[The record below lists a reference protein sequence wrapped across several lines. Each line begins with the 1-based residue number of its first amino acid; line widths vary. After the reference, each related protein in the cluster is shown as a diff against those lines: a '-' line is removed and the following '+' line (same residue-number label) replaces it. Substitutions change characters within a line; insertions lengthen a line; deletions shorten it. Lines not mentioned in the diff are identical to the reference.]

1 MNSYT
6 KPKCS
11 TRSTPTKK
19 IRRAPCNIGFITR
32 DGKIRKSHYDFL
44 PIVWIENFLFSFT
57 ALLYSTALKHQ
68 PPHFDTRASQHLLF
82 YLLFFLLHTSFS
94 STASTVLIDPN
105 LSSLLAGRGI
115 SSLQLSSNIR
125 HFHST
130 ISSYITLSPL
140 SLFAAIVCRIAF
152 PLVHRTNTHA
162 LRQLG

>member
-32 DGKIRKSHYDFL
+32 DGKIRKSLYNFL
-44 PIVWIENFLFSFT
+44 PIVRIENFLFSFT

-68 PPHFDTRASQHLLF
+68 PPHFDTRAFHRLLF

-105 LSSLLAGRGI
+105 LLI
-115 SSLQLSSNIR
+115 SPRWSR
-125 HFHST
+125 HT
-130 ISSYITLSPL
+130 
-140 SLFAAIVCRIAF
+140 FAAIIVQYTPF
-152 PLVHRTNTHA
+152 PQYHTILHDIITIVSVGSDILQDRFSISTSH
-162 LRQLG
+162 